1 MNIDGQIDKEKL
13 KHEIRRP
20 LSEDEI
26 RRAVKKLGTKVKIIA
41 YPDLEKYKDISS
53 LFGTYKYII
62 LLYTADE
69 SKIGHWV
76 CLIKHSPSKIELF
89 DSYAYRPDN
98 LLKFFKKNG
107 REMYPLL
114 SHLLLKS
121 GVRDLIFSN
130 TRLQRLRNDV
140 GVCGRWCIV
149 RILYDLEGKSLA
161 DMIRDVK
168 RNKYFP
174 RGYYDGFAVFMT
186 MDLV

>member
-1 MNIDGQIDKEKL
+1 MINEEIL
-13 KHEIRRP
+13 KSEIKRA

-26 RRAVKKLGTKVKIIA
+26 KSAVNKLGAKVKIIA
-41 YPDLEKYKDISS
+41 YPELEKYRDVND
-53 LFGTYKYII
+53 LFGKYKYIV

-69 SKIGHWV
+69 AKVGHWV
-76 CLIKHSPSKIELF
+76 LLIKHSKTQIELF
-89 DSYAYRPDN
+89 DSYSYRPDN

-107 REMYPLL
+107 KEMYPYL
-114 SHLLLKS
+114 SALLLRS
-121 GVRDLIFSN
+121 GIKDLIFSN

-149 RILYDLEGKSLA
+149 RIFYDLEGDSLA

-168 RNKYFP
+168 SNKHFP
-174 RGYYDGFAVFMT
+174 KGYWDGFVTYLT